1 MKRVIATTLNNPKDW
16 DYQDYVEF
24 CEVNRIEPKE
34 EEFPE
39 WVEEMV
45 REYWDDDMSNIRDFS
60 GFNVPVVITGTLG
73 LWDGPHA
80 SVPIRM
86 DSVYEAINRC
96 IGRSIEAVEVTW
108 MDGAVIVH
116 AFHHDGCN
124 IFEISALSKNGIA
137 KSGGDY
143 KPHDTKKLPYLYK

>member
-1 MKRVIATTLNNPKDW
+1 MKRVIATTLNNPIDW

-45 REYWDDDMSNIRDFS
+45 RENWDEDMSNIRDFA

-73 LWDGPHA
+73 LWDGKHTI
-80 SVPIRM
+80 VPVYM
-86 DSVYEAINRC
+86 NSVYEAINRC
-96 IGRSIEAVEVTW
+96 IGRSIEAVEVSE
-108 MDGAVIVH
+108 MDGAIIVH
-116 AFHHDGCN
+116 AFHHDGTNCFT
-124 IFEISALSKNGIA
+124 ISRADGKRFE
-137 KSGGDY
+137 
-143 KPHDTKKLPYLYK
+143 YLYA